1 MQLGPYDVLVVGAGH
16 AGIEA
21 AMASSRMGADTLLLT
36 INLDTVG
43 KMSCNP
49 AIGGL
54 AKGQIAREI
63 DALGGVMGE
72 AIDAVGLHFHMLNTS
87 KGPAVQ
93 SPRAQADKNA
103 YHMYMKRRCEE
114 QENLHLRQDKV
125 TSLLLDDRGEQVV
138 GVEGNYGISYLADTV
153 VLTTGTFMR
162 GLVHMGESQT
172 EAGRAWEPPAESIS
186 ASLRELGF
194 EMDRAKTGT
203 PPRLNGRTLDYDQF
217 EVQEPDEEPQP
228 FSYTT
233 DAIEQDQ
240 MLCYKTRTNPE
251 VHELIRDNL
260 DRAPMYTG
268 QIDAVGVR
276 YCPSIEDKVARFE
289 DRDSHTIF
297 VEPEGRDT
305 IEVYPN
311 GISTSLPMDVQ
322 EKIVERIDG
331 FEDAQITRYGYA
343 IEYDFVQP
351 TQLKPS
357 LETKKIDNLY
367 FAGQI
372 NGTTGYEEAGCQGLL
387 AGINAGCRVLGKR
400 ELILK
405 RYEAYSG
412 VLIDDLVTEG
422 VTEPYRMF
430 TSRAEYRLLLRHD
443 NADRRLYEHAARLG
457 LITDER
463 AEHVEKKQKQ
473 IDRAR
478 DYMED
483 EYFEGKSLTTYLR
496 QPERDFDD
504 LLEMDPDLENL
515 DLTDEEIRQVE
526 IETKYE
532 GYIKRELKKIEKM
545 KEKEDRPIP
554 EDLDYDA
561 VPHIRAESREKLS
574 DVQPS
579 TLGQAR
585 RISGVSPADVRM
597 LMIYLQADE
606 RRAG

>member
-21 AMASSRMGADTLLLT
+21 AMASAKMGADTLLLT

-49 AIGGL
+49 SIGGL

-125 TSLLLDDRGEQVV
+125 KQLLLDDNEERII
-138 GVEGNYGISYLADTV
+138 GVKGNYGISYKADTV

-162 GLVHMGESQT
+162 GLVHMGESKT

-203 PPRLNGRTLDYDQF
+203 PPRLNGRTVNYDVM
-217 EVQEPDEEPQP
+217 EVQQPDEDPQP

-233 DAIEQDQ
+233 NELEQDQ
-240 MLCYKTRTNPE
+240 MPCYKTRTNPE

-276 YCPSIEDKVARFE
+276 YCPSIEDKVAKFE
-289 DRDSHTIF
+289 DRDSHTVFI
-297 VEPEGRDT
+297 EPEGRDT
-305 IEVYPN
+305 IEIYPN

-322 EKIVERIDG
+322 EQIVDKIEG
-331 FEDAQITRYGYA
+331 LEDAEITRYGYA

-351 TQLKPS
+351 TQLRPN
-357 LETKKIDNLY
+357 LETEKIRGLY

-387 AGINAGCRVLGKR
+387 AGINAACRVLDKE
-400 ELILK
+400 ELVLK
-405 RYEAYSG
+405 RYEAYTG
-412 VLIDDLVTEG
+412 VLIDDLVTQG

-443 NADRRLYEHAARLG
+443 NADRRLYKHARRLG
-457 LITDER
+457 LISEER
-463 AEHVEKKQKQ
+463 AEHVEKKQNQ
-473 IDRAR
+473 IDRVR

-483 EYFEGKSLTTYLR
+483 EYYEGKTLQTYLR
-496 QPERDFDD
+496 QPERDFSDIR
-504 LLEMDPDLENL
+504 EMDPDVEEF
-515 DLTDEEIRQVE
+515 DLTDEEVRQVE

-532 GYIKRELKKIEKM
+532 GYIKRELKKVEKM
-545 KEKEDRPIP
+545 KEKEEKPIP
-554 EDLDYDA
+554 DEIDFDE

-574 DVQPS
+574 EVQPE

-597 LMIYLQADE
+597 LMIYMQADE
-606 RRAG
+606 RRA

>member
-1 MQLGPYDVLVVGAGH
+1 MKLGPYEVLVVGAGH
-16 AGIEA
+16 SGIEA
-21 AMASSRMGADTLLLT
+21 ALAAARMGADTLLLT

-49 AIGGL
+49 SIGGL

-63 DALGGVMGE
+63 DALGGEMGK
-72 AIDAVGLHFHMLNTS
+72 AIDSVGLHFHMLNTS

-103 YHMYMKRRCEE
+103 YHMYMKRTCEE
-114 QENLHLRQDKV
+114 QENLELRQDKV
-125 TSLLLDDRGEQVV
+125 TDLILADDGDRVEGVV
-138 GVEGNYGISYLADTV
+138 GNYGVSYEAETV

-172 EAGRAWEPPAESIS
+172 EAGRAWEPPADSIS
-186 ASLRELGF
+186 ARLRDLGF

-203 PPRLNGRTLDYDQF
+203 PPRLNGRTLNFDEF
-217 EVQEPDEEPQP
+217 VVQEPDEDPQP
-228 FSYTT
+228 FSFTT
-233 DAIEQDQ
+233 DEIDQ
-240 MLCYKTRTNPE
+240 YQMRCWKTRTNPE
-251 VHELIRDNL
+251 VHEIIRENL

-268 QIDAVGVR
+268 QIEATGVR
-276 YCPSIEDKVARFE
+276 YCPSIEDKVANFE
-289 DRDSHTIF
+289 DKDSHTIF
-297 VEPEGRDT
+297 VEPEGRET
-305 IEVYPN
+305 IEFYPN

-322 EKIVERIDG
+322 EEIVHRIEG
-331 FEDAQITRYGYA
+331 FEDADIMRYGYA

-351 TQLKPS
+351 TQLRPT
-357 LETKKIDNLY
+357 LETQKIRNLY

-387 AGINAGCRVLGKR
+387 AGINAGCRVLDKE
-400 ELILK
+400 ELILD
-405 RYEAYSG
+405 RYEAYTG
-412 VLIDDLVTEG
+412 VLIDDLVTQG

-430 TSRAEYRLLLRHD
+430 TSRAEYRLLLRQD
-443 NADRRLYEHAARLG
+443 NADRRLYEHAHRLG
-457 LITDER
+457 LISDER
-463 AEHVEKKQKQ
+463 AEAVEKKQKQ

-478 DYMED
+478 DYLED
-483 EYFEGKSLTTYLR
+483 QYYEGKSLAKYLR
-496 QPERDFDD
+496 QPEKDFSDIREMHPEVDD
-504 LLEMDPDLENL
+504 L
-515 DLTDEEIRQVE
+515 DLTEDEIRQVE

-532 GYIKRELKKIEKM
+532 GYIKRELKKIEKV
-545 KEKEDRPIP
+545 KEKEDMNIP
-554 EDLDYDA
+554 EDLDYES

-585 RISGVSPADVRM
+585 RISGVSPADIRM
-597 LMIYLQADE
+597 LLVYLQADE

>member
-21 AMASSRMGADTLLLT
+21 AMASAKMGADTLLLT

-49 AIGGL
+49 SIGGL

-114 QENLHLRQDKV
+114 QQNLHLRQDKV
-125 TSLLLDDRGEQVV
+125 KQLLLDDNEERII
-138 GVEGNYGISYLADTV
+138 GVKGNYGISYRADNV

-162 GLVHMGESQT
+162 GLVHMGESKT

-203 PPRLNGRTLDYDQF
+203 PPRLNGRTVNYDVM
-217 EVQEPDEEPQP
+217 EVQEPDENPQP

-233 DAIEQDQ
+233 DEIEQEQ
-240 MLCYKTRTNPE
+240 MRCYKTRTNPE

-276 YCPSIEDKVARFE
+276 YCPSIEDKVAKFE

-297 VEPEGRDT
+297 IEPEGRDT
-305 IEVYPN
+305 IEIYPN

-322 EKIVERIDG
+322 EKIVDRIEG
-331 FEDAQITRYGYA
+331 LEDAEITRYGYA

-351 TQLKPS
+351 TQLRPN
-357 LETKKIDNLY
+357 LETEKIRGLY

-387 AGINAGCRVLGKR
+387 AGINAACRVLDKE
-400 ELILK
+400 ELVLK
-405 RYEAYSG
+405 RYEAYTG
-412 VLIDDLVTEG
+412 VLIDDLVTQG

-443 NADRRLYEHAARLG
+443 NADRRLYKHARRLG
-457 LITDER
+457 LISEER
-463 AEHVEKKQKQ
+463 AEHVEKKQNQ
-473 IDRAR
+473 IDRVR
-478 DYMED
+478 EYMED
-483 EYFEGKSLTTYLR
+483 EYHDGKTLQTYLR
-496 QPERDFDD
+496 QPERDFSDIR
-504 LLEMDPDLENL
+504 EMDPEIDQF
-515 DLTDEEIRQVE
+515 DLTDEEVRQVE

-532 GYIKRELKKIEKM
+532 GYIKRELKKVEKM
-545 KEKEDRPIP
+545 KEKEEKPIP
-554 EDLDYDA
+554 DEIDFDE

-574 DVQPS
+574 DVQPE

-597 LMIYLQADE
+597 LMIYMQADE
-606 RRAG
+606 RRA

>member
-1 MQLGPYDVLVVGAGH
+1 VVGAGH

-21 AMASSRMGADTLLLT
+21 AMASAKMGADTLLLT

-49 AIGGL
+49 SIGGL

-125 TSLLLDDRGEQVV
+125 KQLLLDDNEERII
-138 GVEGNYGISYLADTV
+138 GVKGNYGISYKADTV

-162 GLVHMGESQT
+162 GLVHMGESKT

-203 PPRLNGRTLDYDQF
+203 PPRLNGRTVNYDVM
-217 EVQEPDEEPQP
+217 EVQQPDEDPQP

-233 DAIEQDQ
+233 NELEQDQ
-240 MLCYKTRTNPE
+240 MPCYKTRTNPE

-276 YCPSIEDKVARFE
+276 YCPSIEDKVAKFE
-289 DRDSHTIF
+289 DRDSHTVFI
-297 VEPEGRDT
+297 EPEGRDT
-305 IEVYPN
+305 IEIYPN

-322 EKIVERIDG
+322 EQIVDKIEG
-331 FEDAQITRYGYA
+331 LEDAEITRYGYA

-351 TQLKPS
+351 TQLRPN
-357 LETKKIDNLY
+357 LETEKIRGLY

-387 AGINAGCRVLGKR
+387 AGINAACRVLDKE
-400 ELILK
+400 ELVLK
-405 RYEAYSG
+405 RYEAYTG
-412 VLIDDLVTEG
+412 VLIDDLVTQG

-443 NADRRLYEHAARLG
+443 NADRRLYKHARRLG
-457 LITDER
+457 LISEER
-463 AEHVEKKQKQ
+463 AEHVEKKQNQ
-473 IDRAR
+473 IDRVR

-483 EYFEGKSLTTYLR
+483 EYYEGKTLQTYLR
-496 QPERDFDD
+496 QPERDFSDIR
-504 LLEMDPDLENL
+504 EMDPDVEEF
-515 DLTDEEIRQVE
+515 DLTDEEVRQVE

-532 GYIKRELKKIEKM
+532 GYIKRELKKVEKM
-545 KEKEDRPIP
+545 KEKEEKPIP
-554 EDLDYDA
+554 DEIDFDE

-574 DVQPS
+574 EVQPE

-597 LMIYLQADE
+597 LMIYMQADE
-606 RRAG
+606 RRA